1 MRSAILLLGL
11 AGCACAAAGQATAPT
26 GEVGRE
32 IGNDAPTPAKTPSD
46 RGSVVSAGEDTAAL
60 IAALEVAPDEET
72 KLAVVR
78 KLVARDQKGVREA
91 LQAAVD
97 RERDEE
103 VKSHIVV
110 EIAKGSN
117 AQITELLIAI
127 YRKGDHSLFCGPAA
141 LALARV
147 PGDKMAGVLAEGF
160 KRQYTECAAASVAD
174 ALRTRKEKVVSDALL
189 ASLDD
194 FEPTWLTARAHVC
207 SALGGRND
215 SRITAVLLDNLQN
228 AEDEGM
234 KEACARALS
243 LEGDDAV
250 TEALVKTLQTANEFL
265 LRDGAALSLGTRGEA
280 RQGQQRD
287 AIASALK
294 KALSTEKND
303 RVKKDITKA
312 LAQIEKAK

>member
-1 MRSAILLLGL
+1 MRSAVFLLGL
-11 AGCACAAAGQATAPT
+11 AGCACAAASQGATPT
-26 GEVGRE
+26 GEVSKEAG
-32 IGNDAPTPAKTPSD
+32 TPAKTPSAP
-46 RGSVVSAGEDTAAL
+46 GSVVSAGDDTAAL
-60 IAALEVAPDEET
+60 IAALKAASDEEA

-78 KLVARDQKGVREA
+78 KLVARDEKGVREA

-97 RERDEE
+97 REQDEE

-117 AQITELLIAI
+117 PQITELLIAI

-141 LALARV
+141 QALAKV
-147 PGDKMAGVLAEGF
+147 PGDKMAGVLAEGL

-189 ASLDD
+189 TSLDD
-194 FEPTWLTARAHVC
+194 FEPAWLTARAHVF

-215 SRITAVLLDNLQN
+215 PRITAVLLDNLQN

-250 TEALVKTLQTANEFL
+250 TEALVKTLQTADEFL
-265 LRDGAALSLGTRGEA
+265 LRDGAALSLGIRGEA
-280 RQGQQRD
+280 RQGQQRNS
-287 AIASALK
+287 IASALK

-303 RVKKDITKA
+303 RVKKDIAKA